1 MGSHGCVRGCPFD
14 GNIQPD
20 IKFALPLMCAAAST
34 TTKEVTNEIMDLRTR
49 GANKPTGLDRVW
61 LQISHAPNGCY
72 QFIALTL
79 QNIMDT
85 TLLEVLRMG
94 IITRTVASRDSRKAL
109 NKVLNA
115 PRSRT

>member
-1 MGSHGCVRGCPFD
+1 VVALFD
-14 GNIQPD
+14 GSIQPD
-20 IKFALPLMCAAAST
+20 IKFTLPLMCTAAST

-49 GANKPTGLDRVW
+49 TNKPTGLDRVW
-61 LQISHAPNGCY
+61 LQISYAPNGCY
-72 QFIALTL
+72 QFVALTL

-109 NKVLNA
+109 NKLLNA
-115 PRSRT
+115 LCSRT